1 MSKGERIYEVNR
13 RLAEIITYL
22 NHLDEFEKR
31 EHSDP
36 EKTAGVIQAE
46 LKEVYKLRP
55 ELEAERDELE
65 KEIAFLLKQ

>member
-1 MSKGERIYEVNR
+1 MSQAERMFEINR

-22 NHLDEFEKR
+22 NNLDELEKR
-31 EHSDP
+31 ERSDP

-65 KEIAFLLKQ
+65 KELALLLK